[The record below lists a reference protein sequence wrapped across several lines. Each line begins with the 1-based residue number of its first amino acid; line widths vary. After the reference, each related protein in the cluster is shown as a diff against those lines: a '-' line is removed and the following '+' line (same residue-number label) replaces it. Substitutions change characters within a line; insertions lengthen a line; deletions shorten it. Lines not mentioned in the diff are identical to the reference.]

1 MIATQVSWKSSGRL
15 LSLALLGGMTLGPA
29 VGLSTSVAHAQAVPQ
44 SWLTLRGPWLCR
56 TWTSSPPAAEAPSTT
71 LESVDTNAA
80 YRYVS
85 GNDMPAISGP
95 VTVHCTRQWHVDAT
109 GHLISEMPEWVP
121 TSSDGWT
128 ADREL
133 ALYQPRLR
141 YQVTIRQKPVAKPAA
156 AKRAP
161 APPAPPAP
169 APPVAPP
176 PGGGY
181 NPWGPVPGHPGY
193 AYSDFAGDPY
203 SSYFGVCTWYAWD
216 RQQNEP
222 LFKLGNA
229 AAWAW
234 NAPNYGL
241 RTGSTP
247 AVGATA
253 VFQPGVEGAGG
264 GGHVAHVEQVLGGG
278 WFIVS
283 EMNFGLNGGGWGRID
298 WRYAY
303 VTSGVTFIY

>member
-1 MIATQVSWKSSGRL
+1 LTATQVSWKSRGRL

-29 VGLSTSVAHAQAVPQ
+29 VGLSHNVAHAQAVPQ

-56 TWTSSPPAAEAPSTT
+56 TWTSSAPAAEAPSTT

-85 GNDMPAISGP
+85 GNDSDMPVVSGP

-109 GHLISEMPEWVP
+109 GHFISEMPEWVP

-156 AKRAP
+156 IRRA
-161 APPAPPAP
+161 PAPPAP
-169 APPVAPP
+169 APPVAPS
-176 PGGGY
+176 PGGSY

-216 RQQNEP
+216 RHQNEP
-222 LFKLGNA
+222 LLKLGNA

-234 NAPNYGL
+234 NAPKYGL

-247 AVGATA
+247 VVGATA

>member
-1 MIATQVSWKSSGRL
+1 LIATQVSWKSRGRL

-29 VGLSTSVAHAQAVPQ
+29 VGLSNNVAHAQAVPQ

-56 TWTSSPPAAEAPSTT
+56 TWASAAAASAATVAP
-71 LESVDTNAA
+71 LDAIDANAA
-80 YRYVS
+80 FRYVS
-85 GNDMPAISGP
+85 DSDIPAVSGP
-95 VTVHCTRQWHVDAT
+95 VTVHCTQQWHVDGA
-109 GHLISEMPEWVP
+109 GHLISDMPEWVP
-121 TSSDGWT
+121 TSSDGWS

-141 YQVTIRQKPVAKPAA
+141 YQVTIRQKPVATR
-156 AKRAP
+156 RAP
-161 APPAPPAP
+161 PPPAPP
-169 APPVAPP
+169 PPVAPP
-176 PGGGY
+176 SPGGGY

-193 AYSDFAGDPY
+193 GYSDFAGDPY

-216 RQQNEP
+216 RHQNEP
-222 LFKLGNA
+222 LLKLGNA

-234 NAPNYGL
+234 NAPTYGL
-241 RTGSTP
+241 PTGSTP
-247 AVGATA
+247 AVGATV
-253 VFQPGVEGAGG
+253 VFQPGVEGAGD

-283 EMNFGLNGGGWGRID
+283 EMNFGLNGGGWGRVD